1 MTPFFRRIRRK
12 LANDNQFLKYSRYA
26 IGEIVLVVV
35 GILIALSINNWNEER
50 KEKKELE
57 NYLIQMKVELSL
69 DIESYDQ
76 IIGGNN
82 ERIKFLTSV
91 SQGDYSEL
99 KIESLP
105 GIITTIIPDLNFGI
119 TYNSLR
125 VEGMFNTID
134 NTQLKNEIA
143 TYYDWDCKKY
153 LEWANWHK
161 KFVTETIESYV
172 VLNLPVRSGL
182 LVDSD
187 KLIYEIEN
195 GQLLSLINYQ
205 LHAFE
210 SSSAVMERNRVYAKQ
225 LILLI
230 ESVIQ

>member
-1 MTPFFRRIRRK
+1 M
-12 LANDNQFLKYSRYA
+12 ADDNRPLKYMRYA
-26 IGEIVLVVV
+26 VGEIVLVVI
-35 GILIALSINNWNEER
+35 GILIALQINTWNEGR

-57 NYLIQMKVELSL
+57 NYLIQMKAELSL
-69 DIESYDQ
+69 DIESYGQ
-76 IIGGNN
+76 IIGSND
-82 ERIKFLTSV
+82 ERVRFLTSV
-91 SQGDYSEL
+91 SKEDYSGL
-99 KIESLP
+99 KMESLP

-119 TYNSLR
+119 TYHSLR

-134 NTQLKNEIA
+134 NHQLKNEIA
-143 TYYDWDCKKY
+143 TYYDWDCQKY

-172 VLNLPVRSGL
+172 VLNLPVRNGL
-182 LVDSD
+182 LVDSE
-187 KLIYEIEN
+187 KLIYDIEN

-210 SSSAVMERNRVYAKQ
+210 SISALMERNRIVAKE

-230 ESVIQ
+230 ESEIQ